1 MGLLNGNSVRIS
13 ESPTPS
19 SDLIK
24 FFSPSMKVVIPR
36 PSRSSL
42 RILLC
47 AMVVQVEQGARR
59 RWRMQGLEQ
68 TTSASPAPASP
79 ASLPQPLS
87 VLRLRGDQERPQA
100 EETRQ

>member
-68 TTSASPAPASP
+68 TTSASPAPASILYTP
-79 ASLPQPLS
+79 PLL
-87 VLRLRGDQERPQA
+87 VKY
-100 EETRQ
+100 